1 MRALPALWVLLL
13 VVVMLV
19 SLGTMMTT
27 EHVEASMLT
36 KFTSELELRMFV
48 QEHGGYSKG
57 VAASGSAEDA
67 SYSNT
72 NVQVEGVDESDRVK
86 TDGRYLYIADGGR
99 VHVLRAGLPL
109 VNVSEIVI
117 DASGASY
124 VQGLYVDGH
133 RLTVIYS
140 EYGSS
145 GVQVT
150 SAIYAKYEAQRTCAS
165 VYDVTDPAAPALE
178 RSAGMTGYLVTSRM
192 LGTTLYLITDHSV
205 WSYGSGEVRLPELT
219 VDGKSSSIK
228 ATEVSYDPAMAEVS
242 SFIDLLAFDT
252 SSGRVG
258 TLPTLAGPTS
268 VVYMSHTALYLT
280 TQVWDGAVVS
290 SSSSLSTSIYRI
302 AVNGTGMSLEAQ
314 GSVDGRPLNQF
325 ALDERGGRL
334 RIATTTAWPNPS
346 NEVHVLDLELRE
358 VGSVEGIAPGESI
371 YSCRFMG
378 DRLYLV
384 TYLQV
389 DPLFIVDLSTDI
401 PAVLGEL
408 KAPGASNY
416 LEMVD
421 AGLMGVGFENG
432 SVKVSLFNVTDPRD
446 LSEIGSF
453 VVEGFSYSPA
463 QYDHKAV
470 TYLQGDG
477 RLVIPVTYYGS
488 DHWTGVYQRPSSAVL
503 VLQLDAD
510 GVSEVGRIVHE
521 NATADRSLR
530 IGDVLYTV
538 SDTTVMASS
547 LSTLELRGALT
558 YSSGQ
563 GYYGA
568 DGGIA
573 VAY

>member
-1 MRALPALWVLLL
+1 
-13 VVVMLV
+13 
-19 SLGTMMTT
+19 
-27 EHVEASMLT
+27 
-36 KFTSELELRMFV
+36 
-48 QEHGGYSKG
+48 
-57 VAASGSAEDA
+57 
-67 SYSNT
+67 
-72 NVQVEGVDESDRVK
+72 
-86 TDGRYLYIADGGR
+86 
-99 VHVLRAGLPL
+99 
-109 VNVSEIVI
+109 
-117 DASGASY
+117 
-124 VQGLYVDGH
+124 
-133 RLTVIYS
+133 
-140 EYGSS
+140 
-145 GVQVT
+145 
-150 SAIYAKYEAQRTCAS
+150 
-165 VYDVTDPAAPALE
+165 
-178 RSAGMTGYLVTSRM
+178 
-192 LGTTLYLITDHSV
+192 
-205 WSYGSGEVRLPELT
+205 
-219 VDGKSSSIK
+219 
-228 ATEVSYDPAMAEVS
+228 
-242 SFIDLLAFDT
+242 
-252 SSGRVG
+252 
-258 TLPTLAGPTS
+258 
-268 VVYMSHTALYLT
+268 MSHTALYLT

-325 ALDERGGRL
+325 ALDESGGRL

-389 DPLFIVDLSTDI
+389 DPLFIVDLSTDT
-401 PAVLGEL
+401 PTVLGEL

-470 TYLQGDG
+470 TYLPGDG
-477 RLVIPVTYYGS
+477 KLVIPVTYYGS
-488 DHWTGVYQRPSSAVL
+488 DHWTGVYQRPSSAML

-521 NATADRSLR
+521 NATADRSLC

-547 LSTLELRGALT
+547 LSTLELLGSLT
-558 YSSGQ
+558 YGSGQ

-573 VAY
+573 AGY